1 MDEKHPKGFACGIR
15 FASRCY
21 ISDNSIIIPLM
32 YWIDER
38 LSSLCS
44 LQDNCIQEVFL
55 CKKSENSMQIP
66 LWN

>member
-15 FASRCY
+15 KKT
-21 ISDNSIIIPLM
+21 PLKM
-32 YWIDER
+32 TDYFLGGHIEQKF
-38 LSSLCS
+38 
-44 LQDNCIQEVFL
+44 LQEKLWEVFL